1 MSLDSLLKMSHAS
14 TRERE
19 REIERKRVS
28 NMKKTHGEK
37 SNIYTSTEPAGD
49 DNTNR
54 TQSQKIMLRNSAT
67 HDTSQ
72 AARAKSE
79 ITSHEHALEDMNQS
93 IQSLSTNSNPIS
105 ACAMH
110 KSAQPEGKMMLN

>member
-1 MSLDSLLKMSHAS
+1 MHPLE
-14 TRERE
+14 RERE
-19 REIERKRVS
+19 RDRERKRVS
-28 NMKKTHGEK
+28 NMKKKHGEK

-79 ITSHEHALEDMNQS
+79 ITLHEHTLEVMNQF

-105 ACAMH
+105 ASAMH
-110 KSAQPEGKMMLN
+110 KSAQPEGKMMLNYNSLQ